1 MVLLVTIAASM
12 SRAVS
17 VVAFYANQ
25 DTISQTL
32 CENRNLPTKHCNG
45 KCYLGKQ
52 LKEDDKKEKH
62 SMPFSANEIFQ
73 EFIGTKYPLFHFP
86 VNMNSEV
93 QNYTSFYSFAYSHT
107 YFSEIAHP
115 PSI

>member
-1 MVLLVTIAASM
+1 M
-12 SRAVS
+12 SRAVV
-17 VVAFYANQ
+17 VVAFYVNQ
-25 DTISQTL
+25 QVISQTL
-32 CENRNLPTKHCNG
+32 CENRNLPAKQCNG

-62 SMPFSANEIFQ
+62 SIPFSANEIFQ
-73 EFIGTKYPLFHFP
+73 EFIGTKYPLFYFP

-93 QNYTSFYSFAYSHT
+93 KNYTSFYSFAYTHT

-115 PSI
+115 PSA